1 MGPETF
7 VFLIPLA
14 GIGVSALFLV
24 GVYKLV
30 SRWLDRRGVG
40 AGLPPEEL
48 ERVRQQLAQL
58 EDLPHRML
66 ELEVRLD
73 FAERLL
79 AQQRRDALPGG
90 G

>member
-14 GIGVSALFLV
+14 GIGISALFLV
-24 GVYKLV
+24 GVYKLAT
-30 SRWLDRRGVG
+30 RWLDRRGVG
-40 AGLPPEEL
+40 TSVPPEEL
-48 ERVRQQLAQL
+48 ERVHQQLAQL

-66 ELEVRLD
+66 ELEERLD

-90 G
+90 T